1 MLYFV
6 PIFIPTLNT
15 PMLKNLVIVESPAKA
30 KTIEKFL
37 GKDFTV
43 KSSFGHIRD
52 LSKKKLGIDL
62 EKNYKPEY
70 VVNSDKSKV
79 VDELKKLSKDA
90 EIIWL
95 ASDEDR
101 EGEAIAWH
109 LSEVLKLDPK
119 RTKRIVFHEITR
131 TAIEAAISNP
141 RSININLV
149 NAQQARRV
157 LDRIVGFEV
166 SPILWKKVKPSLSA
180 GRVQSVAVRLI
191 VEREREI
198 ISFKTDNFY
207 KVAGLFQGDA
217 RLKAELN
224 SRMSTREEALNLL
237 EQCKSAEFMVSDVT
251 KKPSKKSPAP
261 PFTTSTLQQEASRK
275 LSFSVGQT
283 MTIAQRLYEA
293 GHITYMRTDSVNL
306 SATAVD
312 AAKEVIVKE
321 FGDKYHKARAY
332 KTKTKGAQEAHEA
345 IRPTYLD
352 RQKIS
357 GSSGEQRLYE
367 LIWKRTIASQM
378 SDASLEKTTATID
391 ISNSKSKFIASG
403 EVLLFDGF
411 LRVYFESSD
420 DEGEETTKDLL
431 PPLKAGDKLD
441 AVEIIATERFTQ
453 RPPRYTEASLVKKLE
468 ELGIGRPS
476 TYAPTIST
484 ILARGYVVKD
494 DRDGV
499 DRKYQVIQLKKG
511 NITENQKV
519 EVHGAEKSKLFPS
532 DIGMVVND
540 FLVEHFPKIVNFNF
554 TASVEK
560 EFDDIAMGNM
570 EWTTMIDRFY
580 KPFHKD
586 VEKTLKESDYTKGER
601 ILGKDPKS
609 GKPVLVRIGRFGPI
623 AQIGESEE
631 KDGEKPKFA
640 SLLKGQLIES
650 ITLEDAL
657 ELFKLPRTLG
667 DYEGKDVVVGV
678 GRFGPYVRHNS
689 KFVSLKKTDDPI
701 TITIERAIELI
712 EEGRQKDREKYI
724 KVFENDP
731 DTQVLNGRW
740 GPFIKHKGNNYKIP
754 KGTNAHEL
762 THDECLKIVEN
773 QPATNGRKGKSAARK
788 KSK

>member
-1 MLYFV
+1 
-6 PIFIPTLNT
+6 
-15 PMLKNLVIVESPAKA
+15 MLKNLVIVESPAKA

-119 RTKRIVFHEITR
+119 RTKRIVFHEITK

-306 SATAVD
+306 SATALD

-332 KTKTKGAQEAHEA
+332 KTKAKGAQEAHEA

>member
-1 MLYFV
+1 
-6 PIFIPTLNT
+6 
-15 PMLKNLVIVESPAKA
+15 MLKNLVIVESPAKA

-119 RTKRIVFHEITR
+119 RTKRIVFHEITK

-275 LSFSVGQT
+275 LNFSVGQT

-306 SATAVD
+306 SATAVN

-332 KTKTKGAQEAHEA
+332 KTKAKGAQEAHEA
-345 IRPTYLD
+345 IRPAYLD